1 MMELYWTS
9 RKTINGLKHFVVINQ
24 YESKKEVFIDFV
36 SALDEAISFTISKKV
51 FEESSQWIKGWN
63 DNERENIDM
72 KEYLEFKS
80 SIREYKT
87 NKIIFNETSLFNIS

>member
-1 MMELYWTS
+1 MEPYWTS

-24 YESKKEVFIDFV
+24 YEFKKKVYLEFV

-63 DNERENIDM
+63 ENERENIDNQ
-72 KEYLEFKS
+72 EYLEFKS
-80 SIREYKT
+80 SIRKYKT

>member
-1 MMELYWTS
+1 MEPYWTS

-24 YESKKEVFIDFV
+24 YEFKKEVYLDFV

-63 DNERENIDM
+63 DNERVSIDI

-80 SIREYKT
+80 SRIGYKS
-87 NKIIFNETSLFNIS
+87 NKIIFTETSLFNIS

>member
-1 MMELYWTS
+1 MELYWTS
-9 RKTINGLKHFVVINQ
+9 RKTINGLKHFVLINQ
-24 YESKKEVFIDFV
+24 YKFKKEVYLDFV
-36 SALDEAISFTISKKV
+36 SALDEAITFTMSKKV

-63 DNERENIDM
+63 NNERENIDM

-80 SIREYKT
+80 SIREYKP

>member
-1 MMELYWTS
+1 MEIYWTS
-9 RKTINGLKHFVVINQ
+9 RKAISGLKHFIVINQ
-24 YESKKEVFIDFV
+24 YKLNKEVYLDFV
-36 SALDEAISFTISKKV
+36 SVLDDGIGFTISKKV

-63 DNERENIDM
+63 DYERENIDM